1 MSPAFVVAVAAVVGC
16 CLGSFLNV
24 VAYRLPRGLSWVRG
38 RSACPMCGE
47 PIGARDNVP
56 LLSFLVLLG
65 ACRHCSHPIP
75 WRYPAVEA
83 LFGALTATVAS
94 QGLAARPNAPEAW
107 IAAGLAVTFL
117 GLLLV
122 VTLVDIERRLIPGAI
137 TMPGVG
143 LGLVGRG
150 LVPALSGTRCLRP
163 LGFPEG
169 DAVLDGVLGAAA
181 AAGFLWLV
189 GAVGARLAG
198 REAMGFG
205 DVKLVAMLG
214 AWLGLVGAGLALM
227 VAVVSGAAV
236 GIVILVVR
244 RSRYVPFGPFLAL
257 GGASLVL
264 AGDCVRHVA
273 FVAWPALLA
282 RILG

>member
-24 VAYRLPRGLSWVRG
+24 VAYRMPRGLSWVRG

-56 LLSFLVLLG
+56 LLSFLWLLG

-83 LFGALTATVAS
+83 LMGALTAAVAW
-94 QGLAARPNAPEAW
+94 QRLATHPTAPEAW
-107 IAAGLAVTFL
+107 LVSSLAVTFL

-122 VTLVDIERRLIPGAI
+122 VTLVDIERRLIPDAI
-137 TMPGVG
+137 TMPGLG
-143 LGLVGRG
+143 LGLVARG
-150 LVPALSGTRCLRP
+150 LVPALAGAPLFRP

-169 DAVLDGVLGAAA
+169 DAVIDGLLGAAA

-236 GIVILVVR
+236 GLVILLVR

-257 GGASLVL
+257 GGASLML
-264 AGDCVRHVA
+264 AGDAVRHLA

-282 RILG
+282 RVLG